1 MIQAHDPMIIGDSK
15 NVAVT
20 FHEGQKMIS
29 LALDNS
35 AGRMTALRRGDIR
48 LLDDSV
54 DVTSKVF
61 GGGEEDI
68 VHASLDNFEK
78 AMNWLRRSAWGMD
91 ATSVK

>member
-15 NVAVT
+15 SLAVT
-20 FHEGQKMIS
+20 FQEGQKIIS

-48 LLDDSV
+48 LLDDSG

-61 GGGEEDI
+61 GGGEADI
-68 VHASLDNFEK
+68 VRASIENFEK
-78 AMNWLRRSAWGMD
+78 AMAWLRRASFD
-91 ATSVK
+91 LSEQ

>member
-1 MIQAHDPMIIGDSK
+1 MIQAHDPQIIGECK

-35 AGRMTALRRGDIR
+35 AGRMTAMRRGDIR
-48 LLDDSV
+48 LLDDSG

-61 GGGEEDI
+61 GGAEHDI
-68 VHASLDNFEK
+68 VRASVENFEK
-78 AMNWLRRSAWGMD
+78 AMCWLRRQAWGMD
-91 ATSVK
+91 MV

>member
-15 NVAVT
+15 NVAIT
-20 FHEGQKMIS
+20 FQEGQKIIS

-48 LLDDSV
+48 LIDDSG

-61 GGGEEDI
+61 GGGEDDI
-68 VHASLDNFEK
+68 VPANLDNFEK
-78 AMNWLRRSAWGMD
+78 AMNWLRRCGWGLE
-91 ATSVK
+91 AGHSK